1 MTSQKKPSIKT
12 IEREIG
18 KKYLLDLLQNNK
30 KKKKTDKWAK
40 ITKSLQKRK
49 PMAFQPIKDAQ
60 LSS

>member
-30 KKKKTDKWAK
+30 KKKKQTNGQR
-40 ITKSLQKRK
+40 LQRVYKK
-49 PMAFQPIKDAQ
+49 GNQWLFN
-60 LSS
+60 L